1 MQFWKCLSN
10 VTDLLLR
17 YIEAM
22 IWSDAIRF
30 YEFEKVMMKSREKT
44 RNTGHKHFV
53 SNRTKFM
60 VFNLNL
66 KEYFKVESSFRTGL
80 SYQNLF
86 SQNGYYDLK
95 KWIGLQVFD
104 FIC

>member
-22 IWSDAIRF
+22 IWSHAIR
-30 YEFEKVMMKSREKT
+30 YCEFKKVMMKSGEKT
-44 RNTGHKHFV
+44 RNTGRKYFV

-80 SYQNLF
+80 SYQKFL

-95 KWIGLQVFD
+95 KWIGLQVID